1 MTVTGDDAVRKAKKE
16 RQFHSARD
24 FETSSSQIG
33 EVEPLS
39 EQMRK
44 KAQLVICGN
53 AKGRSAKARREDAE
67 TLMKMLGVH
76 PGQPLAFDPT
86 VGPAPRFQLRGGA
99 LS

>member
-1 MTVTGDDAVRKAKKE
+1 MTVTDDTARKAKKE

-24 FETSSSQIG
+24 FETSASQIG

-44 KAQLVICGN
+44 KAQLIICGN
-53 AKGRSAKARREDAE
+53 AKGRSKKAQREDAE

-76 PGQPLAFDPT
+76 PDQPPAFDPT
-86 VGPAPRFQLRGGA
+86 VGPTPSFQLRGGA
-99 LS
+99 L